1 MICHQ
6 YRCIFIHIPKAAGQ
20 SIESVFLKLLNLTW
34 ETRAPLLL
42 CPNANPEVGP
52 PRLAHLKAREYVGCS
67 YLPQEEFSAY
77 FKFAFVRNPWD
88 RLVSFYKYMGPRN
101 GLPFK
106 EFLMGP
112 FRKDL
117 WVNRQWFVGPQSS
130 FVCDSRGNLLV
141 DFLGRFERLQ
151 ADFNTV
157 AHRLA
162 LPSSTLPHRNKS
174 KRQKF
179 ASFFSPRELLSRV
192 RILFG
197 SGKPNRCRSY
207 QDYYDD
213 ESKDLV
219 AQLYADDLER
229 FGYRFGQPAVHDGH
243 AAPAANSSPSLV
255 TAST

>member
-6 YRCIFIHIPKAAGQ
+6 YRCIFIHIPKTAGQ
-20 SIESVFLKLLNLTW
+20 SIESVFLELLNLTW
-34 ETRAPLLL
+34 DTREPLLL
-42 CPNANPEVGP
+42 RPNANPEMGP
-52 PRLAHLKAREYVGCS
+52 PRLAHLKAHEYVACG
-67 YLPQEEFSAY
+67 YLPQEQFAGY

-88 RLVSFYKYMGPRN
+88 RLVSLYKYLGPRN

-112 FRKDL
+112 FRNEL
-117 WVNRQWFVGPQSS
+117 WKSRQWFVGPQSS

-151 ADFNTV
+151 ADFNAV
-157 AHRLA
+157 AQRLK

-179 ASFFSPRELLSRV
+179 TSCLNPHELLRHV
-192 RILFG
+192 RNLFQ
-197 SGKPNRCRSY
+197 SSKPNRARSY

-213 ESKDLV
+213 DSKDLV
-219 AQLYADDLER
+219 AQLYAPDLER
-229 FGYRFGQPAVHDGH
+229 FGYRFGQLTQDPHPT
-243 AAPAANSSPSLV
+243 PAASPAPSLV
-255 TAST
+255 SAST